1 MAVRGNI
8 VGIDSPEALERALR
22 TAYYLADEGLAT
34 AAYLALALGKPLLLE
49 GAPGVGKTEAAK
61 AIAAVLGR
69 RLIRLQCYEGID
81 ASAALY
87 EWNYPRQMLAIR
99 QAGEESI
106 DIYGETFL
114 IERPMLASLRAPDST
129 VLLIDEI
136 DRADQEFEAF
146 LLEFL
151 SDFQISIPER
161 GTVRAAERPVVVLTS
176 NRTRDLHEA
185 LRRRCVY
192 HWIDYPTAE
201 REARIVMMRAS
212 SVAEV
217 DRARRRR
224 RRRETAARTA
234 QQGAGHCRG
243 GGLGGSGHAA
253 ARARRALAGRLQALD
268 RRRAEGRGRPH
279 LHLRPAR
286 RPARG
291 GCRVSDELQLPRA
304 ARVFVSFVALLRI
317 NGFAVAPEQTTAFL
331 AAIELLGPRSM
342 EAIRLAGLATL
353 APPPERRA
361 TYDRLFDI
369 HFLGSEA
376 IDHAGAEDEEVVR
389 LQEEGRGEDEA
400 LLADEANE
408 SGLTAARAEALVER
422 RFAASATGDALRK
435 LSREAPA
442 RLPRRRGHRRMR
454 ARRGPWADLRRTLRE
469 SVRNDGEV
477 LRLGRLKRRARP
489 RKVLLLI
496 DVSGSMKGRTE
507 DNMKLAHALSHAA
520 PNVEV
525 FTFGTRLTRVTRA
538 LRLKRREQALF
549 AAAHLVSDWDGGTR
563 IGDALQAFLAVP
575 RFGSYARGA
584 AVIVISDGLER
595 GDPSALRDATLKLS
609 RRAWRLSW
617 LTPLAAGPGFQP
629 QTEALIAIRR
639 FVDDLVD
646 GGSTA
651 AIVSHVLSLAQ
662 RKAA

>member
-1 MAVRGNI
+1 
-8 VGIDSPEALERALR
+8 
-22 TAYYLADEGLAT
+22 
-34 AAYLALALGKPLLLE
+34 
-49 GAPGVGKTEAAK
+49 
-61 AIAAVLGR
+61 
-69 RLIRLQCYEGID
+69 
-81 ASAALY
+81 
-87 EWNYPRQMLAIR
+87 
-99 QAGEESI
+99 
-106 DIYGETFL
+106 
-114 IERPMLASLRAPDST
+114 
-129 VLLIDEI
+129 
-136 DRADQEFEAF
+136 
-146 LLEFL
+146 
-151 SDFQISIPER
+151 
-161 GTVRAAERPVVVLTS
+161 
-176 NRTRDLHEA
+176 
-185 LRRRCVY
+185 
-192 HWIDYPTAE
+192 
-201 REARIVMMRAS
+201 
-212 SVAEV
+212 
-217 DRARRRR
+217 
-224 RRRETAARTA
+224 
-234 QQGAGHCRG
+234 
-243 GGLGGSGHAA
+243 
-253 ARARRALAGRLQALD
+253 
-268 RRRAEGRGRPH
+268 
-279 LHLRPAR
+279 
-286 RPARG
+286 
-291 GCRVSDELQLPRA
+291 VSDELQLPHA
-304 ARVFVSFVALLRI
+304 ARVFVSFVALMRI
-317 NGFAVAPEQTTAFL
+317 NGFAVAPEQTTAYL

-342 EAIRLAGLATL
+342 DAIRLAGLATL

-376 IDHAGAEDEEVVR
+376 IDHAGAEDEEVIR
-389 LQEEGRGEDEA
+389 LQEEGRGED
-400 LLADEANE
+400 
-408 SGLTAARAEALVER
+408 LVER
-422 RFAASATGDALRK
+422 RFAVGATGDALRR

-538 LRLKRREQALF
+538 LRLKRREQALS

-584 AVIVISDGLER
+584 AVVIVSDGLER
-595 GDPSALRDATLKLS
+595 GDPSALHDATLKLS

-646 GGSTA
+646 GGTTA